1 MSVFKIESVKDNP
14 NDYYSKVITVSFMYT
29 KDTSIY
35 AFRITTAL
43 NHCCGLNGVEGIGDM
58 ELLLENW
65 GDFIALLQNLQE
77 ETKKLGNAVLWPTKI
92 FQITQGTSYGDH
104 YGKQLLAKK
113 GVTKVATFKNHAH
126 HPHGDI
132 NLYLLD
138 LSQ

>member
-1 MSVFKIESVKDNP
+1 MSVFKIVSVKDNP
-14 NDYYSKVITVSFMYT
+14 NDAYSKVITVSFMFAPG
-29 KDTSIY
+29 TSIY

-43 NHCCGLNGVEGIGDM
+43 NHCCGLNGVEGIGNM
-58 ELLLENW
+58 TLLLQHWE
-65 GDFIALLQNLQE
+65 DFIALLQNLKK
-77 ETKKLGNAVLWPTKI
+77 ETEKHGNEIFWPTKI

-126 HPHGDI
+126 LPHGDI